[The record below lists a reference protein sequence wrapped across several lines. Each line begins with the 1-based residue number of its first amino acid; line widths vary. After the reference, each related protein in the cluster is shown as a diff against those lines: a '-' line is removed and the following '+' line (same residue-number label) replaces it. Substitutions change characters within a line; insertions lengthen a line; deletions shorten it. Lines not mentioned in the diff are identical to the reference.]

1 MRTAPPSQGLRL
13 FQARCLQLVIMAVD
27 AEVPSAAAAVDAA
40 STGDANGAAA
50 AAPAAAPVV
59 ELDEYLKMTEEQ
71 RAALPRSRQKKL
83 AKLADVARRKAARA
97 DAAASAPDAGGKAAD
112 KGAAKKGGGGGRAAK
127 KIASLAA
134 KDAADAASFV
144 NDTPVGEKKRMD
156 APMAAAYQP
165 RAVESA
171 WYQWWEKEGF
181 FSASAEAGR
190 KAGPDGRFVMVI
202 PPPNVTGSLHLG
214 HTLMAAVEDTLTRWH
229 RMHGRVALYVPGV
242 DHAGIATQAVVE
254 KKLMREQGITRHD
267 LGRTAFVE
275 EVWKWKEQFGSQICS
290 QLRRVGS
297 SLDWSREQFTLS
309 PKLSHA
315 VTEAFFRLYNMRDGK
330 TGERLV
336 YRKKRLV
343 HWCCKLRTALSS
355 IEVDSVEIPGRTLR
369 AVPDHDE
376 PVEFGVLTNFAYRF
390 VPDPAAAEGE
400 LTELVVATTRLETML
415 ADVAVAVHP
424 DDTRY
429 AHLVGRRLQHPF
441 ADRTIP
447 VIADGILVKM
457 GFGTGAVKITPA
469 HDANDFECGQR
480 NGLPAFS
487 LLDDDGRFNAEHGA
501 EFAGMRRYEARVAV
515 EKALEAKGLLRGKEP
530 NKMVLSVC
538 SRTGDVIEPR
548 LLPQWYVNC
557 GGMALRAV
565 AAMKTDSEEDAAAA
579 VKAAREAG
587 VSGDLHAGELDIQP
601 KSFRSTWTSWL
612 TEIHPWCI
620 SRQLWWG
627 HRIPAYHVLLPGLTD
642 EVMVVGRDEA
652 EARAALPEQLAE
664 AAAAGNEGAAA
675 LVASGGLSP
684 EALAAVELKQDEDVL
699 DTWFSSG
706 LFPFSSFGWPNEEAD
721 SEMDAFYPTTLLET
735 GHDIIFFWV
744 ARMVMFGQTLTGRL
758 PFSTVFLHPMVRD
771 KHGRKMSK
779 SLGNVVDP
787 LQVIEGSTLEGMLAK
802 VAGSNVAPAEM
813 ARATDATRAEFPAGI
828 PECGAD
834 ALRFGLLAYLV
845 QTRDV
850 NLDVGRVVG
859 YRNFCNKLW
868 NATRF
873 ALAKLGDD
881 FVPSADGLAAA
892 RAANVTADAWILS
905 RLDAAVAAVNAAF
918 ATYAFADAVSAAYNF
933 WLYDL
938 CDVYLELAKRVISGT
953 DADDAA
959 RVAATRHVLYECLD
973 VGLRL
978 LHPMMPFV
986 TEELYQRLPGAAARS
1001 VPSIMVAPFPV
1012 SRDGWQSPAAE
1023 AAMDT
1028 VTTLVHACRS
1038 LKASYSLPPSA
1049 RPDVV
1054 VVTSGG
1060 DGGTPPP
1067 PSRQTTWPPWPA
1079 SAPSPRRSR
1088 PTTRL
1093 RRLRRAAP
1101 WRLSATR
1108 WRCTCSCRGWWT
1120 LRWRWP
1126 SSPPPPRRSGRSPTR
1141 RARAWRRRRTRPR
1154 CPSGSVPPTRSDWPS
1169 TTRRWRR
1176 WSSWPSG
1183 CGP

>member
-1 MRTAPPSQGLRL
+1 
-13 FQARCLQLVIMAVD
+13 MAGD
-27 AEVPSAAAAVDAA
+27 TTAAAAVAPSATAA
-40 STGDANGAAA
+40 SGNGGDAPAV
-50 AAPAAAPVV
+50 AAAPVV
-59 ELDEYLKMTEEQ
+59 ELEEYLTMTEEQ
-71 RAALPRSRQKKL
+71 RSALPRSRQKKL
-83 AKLADVARRKAARA
+83 AKLADVARRKAAKA
-97 DAAASAPDAGGKAAD
+97 EAAASAPDSGAGGGGGGGGGD
-112 KGAAKKGGGGGRAAK
+112 KGGAKKGGGGGRAAK

-134 KDAADAASFV
+134 KDAADAAAFV
-144 NDTPVGEKKRMD
+144 NDTPEGEKKRMNG
-156 APMAAAYQP
+156 PMAAAYQP

-254 KKLMREQGITRHD
+254 KKLKRERNITRHD
-267 LGRTAFVE
+267 LGREAFVA
-275 EVWKWKEQFGSQICS
+275 EVWKWKEAYGSQICS

-309 PKLSHA
+309 PKLSRA
-315 VTEAFFRLYNMRDGK
+315 VTEAFCRLYNMRDGK

-343 HWCCKLRTALSS
+343 HWCCKLRTALSN
-355 IEVDSVEIPGRTLR
+355 IEVDNVEIPGRTLR

-376 PVEFGVLTNFAYRF
+376 PVEFGVLTNFSYRF

-415 ADVAVAVHP
+415 ADVAVAIHP

-441 ADRTIP
+441 SDRTIP
-447 VIADGILVKM
+447 VIADGVLVKM

-480 NGLPAFS
+480 NNLPAYS
-487 LLDDDGRFNAEHGA
+487 LLNDDGRLNAEHGA
-501 EFAGMRRYEARVAV
+501 EFAGMLRYEARVAV
-515 EKALEAKGLLRGKEP
+515 EKALDAKGLLRGKEP
-530 NKMVLSVC
+530 NAMVLGVC

-557 GGMALRAV
+557 DGMALRAV
-565 AAMKTDSEEDAAAA
+565 AAMKTDAEEDAAAA
-579 VKAAREAG
+579 VDAARAAG
-587 VSGDLHAGELDIQP
+587 VTEDLHAGQLDIQP
-601 KSFRSTWTSWL
+601 KAFRSTWKGWL
-612 TEIHPWCI
+612 TDIHPWCI

-627 HRIPAYHVLLPGLTD
+627 HRIPAYHVCLPGLSE

-652 EARAALPEQLAE
+652 EARASVPERLAE

-675 LVASGGLSP
+675 LLSAGALSP
-684 EALAAVELKQDEDVL
+684 EALAAVELKQDDDVL

-706 LFPFSSFGWPNEEAD
+706 LFPFSSFGWPDEDAE
-721 SEMDAFYPTTLLET
+721 SEMSAFYPTTLLET

-744 ARMVMFGQTLTGRL
+744 ARMVMFGQTLTGKL

-771 KHGRKMSK
+771 KYGRKMSK

-787 LQVIEGSTLEGMLAK
+787 LQVIEGSTLKELLAK
-802 VAGSNVAPAEM
+802 VSGSNVAPTEI
-813 ARATDATRAEFPAGI
+813 ARATEATRTEFPAGI

-868 NATRF
+868 NAARF

-881 FVPSADGLAAA
+881 FTPTAEGLAAA
-892 RAANVTADAWILS
+892 RAAGVTADAWILS
-905 RLDAAVAAVNAAF
+905 RLDRAVETVNTAF
-918 ATYAFADAVSAAYNF
+918 ASYAFADAVTAAYNF

-938 CDVYLELAKRVISGT
+938 CDVYLELAKRFISGGE
-953 DADDAA
+953 ADDAV

-986 TEELYQRLPGAAARS
+986 TEELYQRLPGAAARA
-1001 VPSIMVAPFPV
+1001 VPSIMITPFPV
-1012 SRDGWQSPAAE
+1012 VRDGWRSPAAE
-1023 AAMDT
+1023 AAMET

-1038 LKASYSLPPSA
+1038 LKASYSLAPSA

-1054 VVTSGG
+1054 VVTSAGSDGATPTVETDYVSALGG
-1060 DGGTPPP
+1060 LGTVT
-1067 PSRQTTWPPWPA
+1067 STVATA
-1079 SAPSPRRSR
+1079 SAPAAVAEGSAVSVVNDTLALHMQLSGLVDFAVEVAKLTAAAAEKRTLADKTRSR
-1088 PTTRL
+1088 VDAPGYADKVPERQRKADSERL
-1093 RRLRRAAP
+1093 AKYDEEVATMEQLAERMRAMM
-1101 WRLSATR
+1101 
-1108 WRCTCSCRGWWT
+1108 
-1120 LRWRWP
+1120 
-1126 SSPPPPRRSGRSPTR
+1126 
-1141 RARAWRRRRTRPR
+1141 
-1154 CPSGSVPPTRSDWPS
+1154 GSKA
-1169 TTRRWRR
+1169 
-1176 WSSWPSG
+1176 
-1183 CGP
+1183 